1 MVMKNYFLLLII
13 FYASIFVGA
22 NSIICQQSIPQS
34 KGSENAK
41 TQFPY
46 KIVLQD
52 ADNQKFNTSML
63 FKNSKTPIVLVFWL
77 TTCGPCKMELSAISR
92 KFADWQKSKKF
103 KLYAISTDFQER
115 SAQFISRVK
124 ESQWPFQAFHDIN
137 REFSTIMPGELNG
150 LPQVFVLDRKGNI
163 KYHHRKYS
171 SGDEDVLFEEI
182 KKVK

>member
-1 MVMKNYFLLLII
+1 MKNYYLLLII
-13 FYASIFVGA
+13 FYFFIFVGA
-22 NSIICQQSIPQS
+22 NSILCQKSIPQS
-34 KGSENAK
+34 KGSESTK

-46 KIVLQD
+46 KIDLQD
-52 ADNQKFNTSML
+52 ADNQKINSSKL
-63 FKNSKTPIVLVFWL
+63 FKNLKTPIVLVFWL
-77 TTCGPCKMELSAISR
+77 TTCGPCKMELTAIT
-92 KFADWQKSKKF
+92 KKYAQWQKEKKF

-115 SAQFISRVK
+115 TPQFISRVK

-137 REFSTIMPGELNG
+137 REFSTVMPGELNG

-171 SGDEDVLFEEI
+171 TGDEDILFEEI